1 MSDKDLTGFGELQAL
16 LGQGTTFE
24 GVLAFE
30 GRVRVDGAIKGRV
43 ISDGVLIIGPTAEID
58 ATIEVGT
65 LIVRGGTVRGEVTA
79 KRLVEVYAPS
89 KVFANIRTVQLFL
102 DKGASFD
109 GTCTMLEAPRDSL
122 TSTGRDS
129 DS

>member
-1 MSDKDLTGFGELQAL
+1 L
-16 LGQGTTFE
+16 LGQGTRFE

-30 GRVRVDGAIKGRV
+30 GRVRVDGFVKGRV
-43 ISDGVLIIGPTAEID
+43 VSDGVLIVGPSAEVD
-58 ATIEVGT
+58 AEIEVGT

-89 KVFANIRTVQLFL
+89 KVFANVRTVQLFL

-122 TSTGRDS
+122 TSPVRDS
-129 DS
+129 ET

>member
-1 MSDKDLTGFGELQAL
+1 MSEKDLTGFGELQAL
-16 LGQGTTFE
+16 LGQGTRFE
-24 GVLAFE
+24 GTLAFE
-30 GRVRVDGAIKGRV
+30 GRVRVDGYVRGKV
-43 ISDGVLIIGPTAEID
+43 VSEGVLVLGPTADID

-89 KVFANIRTVQLFL
+89 KVLANIKTAQLYL

-109 GTCTMLEAPRDSL
+109 GTCTMLESVERVSRESGE
-122 TSTGRDS
+122 T
-129 DS
+129 